1 MLPKIQHSI
10 STTQSVDSQR
20 YALSDKLKKE
30 ASTSS
35 VLLSLKELPY
45 KPFNRNSSL
54 EAAQELREIQ
64 LAQKDA
70 PDWHEG
76 DYAEKLDKDFLGI
89 FEEYASENDL
99 TIDIDFIKRTL
110 EDIDRFI
117 LSIKGFYGRPRPY
130 QINKYH
136 GIDIEL
142 YDSKTAKTPSYPSGH
157 ALQGRLIYRILEKDN
172 PSHSENL
179 KRISDQISYA
189 RILRGVHFPS
199 DNDFGHEIVD
209 KYLMPK
215 LNKDVYLKA
224 KASDKN
230 MKHEQPFKYQSSFE
244 NDIAASCVDGSCQ
257 RFNISEASLE
267 TLRPLIPE
275 EVDLT
280 KNIDLL
286 GVAFNAAVVNKF
298 NKNGDGIDTD
308 TALAINDYFINKPT
322 NIEHNKEKVVGHI
335 ISAAFSDINT
345 STLLEPDQ
353 LKGTLDP
360 FNIALGA
367 LVYKVVNPAFARM
380 LEQTDEGENFHN
392 KISASWEIGFNDYYI
407 ALGSKDLNEAELI
420 TEKSQIKE
428 FKKYLQAYDGEGK
441 MDDGTL
447 VSRLVIGE
455 IYPLGIGF
463 TATPAAEVEG
473 VLVENQQKIQI
484 KKDKAAAE
492 VIEVRNTHF
501 TDKKPEPKKNSS
513 LSEKN
518 DVNMSN
524 ALIMDTKDLL
534 EQIEG
539 LISDKLE
546 SKLPEEA
553 IASVSKVMLDA
564 IKQKDELWQAEKAE
578 KENAISAATE
588 RHENLATEVV
598 EVKEKLVATEKAL
611 EELAE
616 EKRLREAK
624 DLFNSRMGVITE
636 AYELREEDLKIVA
649 AELSE
654 LNKEDEAFASY
665 KDKLN
670 VIWEHKTKAH
680 LEEQEKNFQSR
691 LEEAVQERLTTLS
704 ESVASTE
711 TESLQ
716 DSDEII
722 EEVLDNVEE
731 ESSAAITNNNE
742 AASAEELS
750 LRERFNQA
758 FSSDNIQIKY

>member
-45 KPFNRNSSL
+45 KPFNKNSSL
-54 EAAQELREIQ
+54 ETAKELREIQ

-70 PDWHEG
+70 PDWHQGE
-76 DYAEKLDKDFLGI
+76 YAEKLDKDFLGI
-89 FEEYASENDL
+89 FEEYASDNNL
-99 TIDIDFIKRTL
+99 IIDNDFIKRTL

-117 LSIKGFYGRPRPY
+117 LNIKGFYGRPRPY
-130 QINKYH
+130 QINQYH

-142 YDSKTAKTPSYPSGH
+142 YDSKTAQTPSYPSGH

-209 KYLMPK
+209 KHLMPK
-215 LNKDVYLKA
+215 LNKDVYLRS
-224 KASDKN
+224 KASKKQMKN
-230 MKHEQPFKYQSSFE
+230 NPFKYTSSFE
-244 NDIAASCVDGSCQ
+244 NDVVASCVDGSCQ

-298 NKNGDGIDTD
+298 NKNGDGIDTE

-447 VSRLVIGE
+447 VSRLVVGE

-492 VIEVRNTHF
+492 VIEVKNTHL
-501 TDKKPEPKKNSS
+501 TEKRMTTEKNSS

-539 LISDKLE
+539 LISDKLDT
-546 SKLPEEA
+546 KLPEEA

-564 IKQKDELWQAEKAE
+564 IKQKDELWQAEKVE
-578 KENAISAATE
+578 KETALSEAKD
-588 RHENLATEVV
+588 RHEALSTEVD

-624 DLFNSRMGVITE
+624 DLFNSRMGVIAE
-636 AYELREEDLKIVA
+636 AYELGEEDLKIVA
-649 AELSE
+649 VELSE
-654 LNKEDEAFASY
+654 LGAEDEAFASY
-665 KDKLN
+665 KGKLD
-670 VIWEHKTKAH
+670 VVWQHKTKAH
-680 LEEQEKNFQSR
+680 LEEQEKTFQSR
-691 LEEAVQERLTTLS
+691 LEEAVQERLSTLS
-704 ESVASTE
+704 ESAASTE
-711 TESLQ
+711 TESQ
-716 DSDEII
+716 ENSDEII
-722 EEVLDNVEE
+722 EEVLENVEE
-731 ESSAAITNNNE
+731 ESAGAITNNNE

-750 LRERFNQA
+750 LRERFNNA
-758 FSSDNIQIKY
+758 FSSENIEIKY

>member
-35 VLLSLKELPY
+35 VLLALKELPY

-54 EAAQELREIQ
+54 ETAQELREIQ

-76 DYAEKLDKDFLGI
+76 EYAEKLDKDFLGI
-89 FEEYASENDL
+89 FEEYASENNL
-99 TIDIDFIKRTL
+99 IIDNDFIKRTL
-110 EDIDRFI
+110 DDIDPFI
-117 LSIKGFYGRPRPY
+117 LGIKGFYGRPRPY
-130 QINKYH
+130 QLNKYH
-136 GIDIEL
+136 GVEL
-142 YDSKTAKTPSYPSGH
+142 DLDDSGTAQTPAYPSGH

-199 DNDFGHEIVD
+199 DNTFAHEIVD

-215 LNKDVYLKA
+215 LNKEVYLRS
-224 KASDKN
+224 KASKKEMKN
-230 MKHEQPFKYQSSFE
+230 NPFKYTSSFE
-244 NDIAASCVDGSCQ
+244 NDVVASCVDGTCQ

-298 NKNGDGIDTD
+298 NKNGDGIDTE

-447 VSRLVIGE
+447 VSRLVVGE

-492 VIEVRNTHF
+492 VIEVKNTHLI
-501 TDKKPEPKKNSS
+501 TKSMTTEKNSS

-539 LISDKLE
+539 LISDKLD

-553 IASVSKVMLDA
+553 IASVSKVMMDA
-564 IKQKDELWQAEKAE
+564 IKQKDELWQAEKEE
-578 KENAISAATE
+578 KENALSEAKE
-588 RHENLATEVV
+588 RHDALSTEVE

-636 AYELREEDLKIVA
+636 AYELGEEDLKIVA
-649 AELSE
+649 AELAE
-654 LNKEDEAFASY
+654 LEAQDEAFASY
-665 KDKLN
+665 QEKLN

-680 LEEQEKNFQSR
+680 LEEQEKTFQAR
-691 LEEAVQERLTTLS
+691 LEEAVAERLADLS
-704 ESVASTE
+704 ESNASTE
-711 TESLQ
+711 TESQ
-716 DSDEII
+716 DTSDEVI
-722 EEVLDNVEE
+722 EEVLENVEE
-731 ESSAAITNNNE
+731 ESAAAITNNNE

-750 LRERFNQA
+750 LRERFNHA
-758 FSSDNIQIKY
+758 FSSENIEIKY

>member
-10 STTQSVDSQR
+10 STTQGVDSQR
-20 YALSDKLKKE
+20 YALSDKLQKE

-35 VLLSLKELPY
+35 VLLTLKELPY

-54 EAAQELREIQ
+54 ETAQELREIQ
-64 LAQKDA
+64 LAQKDT

-76 DYAEKLDKDFLGI
+76 EYAEKLDKDFLGI
-89 FEEYASENDL
+89 FEDYASENNLVIDL
-99 TIDIDFIKRTL
+99 GFIKRIL
-110 EDIDRFI
+110 EDIGPFI
-117 LSIKGFYGRPRPY
+117 LGIKDFYGRPRPY
-130 QINKYH
+130 QINEYH

-142 YDSKTAKTPSYPSGH
+142 YDSKTAKTPAYPSGH
-157 ALQGRLIYRILEKDN
+157 SLQGRLIYRILEKDN

-199 DNDFGHEIVD
+199 DADFAFGIVD
-209 KYLMPK
+209 KYIMPK
-215 LNKDVYLKA
+215 LNKDVYLKS
-224 KASDKN
+224 KASKKEMKN
-230 MKHEQPFKYQSSFE
+230 NPFKYHSSFE
-244 NDIAASCVDGSCQ
+244 NDIVASCVDGSCQ

-267 TLRPLIPE
+267 TLKPLIPE
-275 EVDLT
+275 EVDLS

-484 KKDKAAAE
+484 QKDKAAAE
-492 VIEVRNTHF
+492 VIEVKNTHF
-501 TDKKPEPKKNSS
+501 VEKRMTTKKNSS

-539 LISDKLE
+539 LISDKLD

-564 IKQKDELWQAEKAE
+564 IKQKDELWQAEKVE
-578 KENAISAATE
+578 KENALSEATD
-588 RHENLATEVV
+588 RHEALSTEVD

-624 DLFNSRMGVITE
+624 DLFNSRIGVITE

-665 KDKLN
+665 KSKLN

-691 LEEAVQERLTTLS
+691 LEEAVQERLSTLS
-704 ESVASTE
+704 ESAASTE
-711 TESLQ
+711 TESQQ

-731 ESSAAITNNNE
+731 ESSGAITNNNE

-750 LRERFNQA
+750 LRERFNHA
-758 FSSDNIQIKY
+758 FSSENIEIKY

>member
-45 KPFNRNSSL
+45 KPFNKNSSL
-54 EAAQELREIQ
+54 ETAKELREIQ

-70 PDWHEG
+70 PDWHQGE
-76 DYAEKLDKDFLGI
+76 YAEKLDKDFLGI
-89 FEEYASENDL
+89 FEEYASDNNL
-99 TIDIDFIKRTL
+99 IIDNDFIKRTL

-130 QINKYH
+130 QINQYH

-142 YDSKTAKTPSYPSGH
+142 CDSKTAETPSYPSGH

-215 LNKDVYLKA
+215 LNKDVYLRS
-224 KASDKN
+224 KASKKQMKN
-230 MKHEQPFKYQSSFE
+230 NPFKHTSSFE
-244 NDIAASCVDGSCQ
+244 NDVVASCVDGSCQ

-298 NKNGDGIDTD
+298 NKNGDGIDTE

-447 VSRLVIGE
+447 VSRLVVGE

-492 VIEVRNTHF
+492 VIEVKNTHL
-501 TDKKPEPKKNSS
+501 TEKRMATEKNSS

-539 LISDKLE
+539 LISDKLDT
-546 SKLPEEA
+546 KLPEEA

-564 IKQKDELWQAEKAE
+564 IKQKDELWQAEKVE
-578 KENAISAATE
+578 KETALSEAKD
-588 RHENLATEVV
+588 RHEALSTEVD

-636 AYELREEDLKIVA
+636 AYELGEEDLKIVA
-649 AELSE
+649 VELSE
-654 LNKEDEAFASY
+654 LGAEDEAFASY
-665 KDKLN
+665 KGKLD
-670 VIWEHKTKAH
+670 VVWQHKTKAH
-680 LEEQEKNFQSR
+680 LEEQEKTFQSR
-691 LEEAVQERLTTLS
+691 LEEAVQERLSTLS
-704 ESVASTE
+704 ESAASTE
-711 TESLQ
+711 TESQ
-716 DSDEII
+716 ENSDEII
-722 EEVLDNVEE
+722 EEVLENVEE
-731 ESSAAITNNNE
+731 ESAGAITNNNE

-750 LRERFNQA
+750 LRERFNNA
-758 FSSDNIQIKY
+758 FSSENIEIKY

>member
-10 STTQSVDSQR
+10 STAQSIDSKR

-45 KPFNRNSSL
+45 KPFNRNSSI
-54 EAAQELREIQ
+54 ETAKELRQIE

-70 PDWHEG
+70 PDWHQGE
-76 DYAEKLDKDFLGI
+76 YAVKLDKDFLGI
-89 FEEYASENDL
+89 FEDYADKNNL
-99 TIDIDFIKRTL
+99 VIDIDFIKRTL
-110 EDIDRFI
+110 KDIDPFI
-117 LSIKGFYGRPRPY
+117 LGIKEFYGRPRPY
-130 QINKYH
+130 QVNEYH
-136 GIDIEL
+136 GIEIDL
-142 YDSKTAKTPSYPSGH
+142 DDSETAQTPAYPSGH

-189 RILRGVHFPS
+189 RILRGVHFAS
-199 DNDFGHEIVD
+199 DNEFGHEIVD
-209 KYLMPK
+209 KYIMPK
-215 LNKDVYLKA
+215 LNKDVYLKS
-224 KASDKN
+224 KASQQE
-230 MKHEQPFKYQSSFE
+230 MKEGPFRYKSSFE
-244 NDIAASCVDGSCQ
+244 NDVVASCVDGSCQ

-298 NKNGDGIDTD
+298 NKNGDGIDTE
-308 TALAINDYFINKPT
+308 TALSINDYFINKPT

-392 KISASWEIGFNDYYI
+392 KISASWEIGFNDFYI
-407 ALGSKDLNEAELI
+407 AIGSQDLNEAELI
-420 TEKSQIKE
+420 KDKKQIKE
-428 FKKYLQAYDGEGK
+428 FKKYLKAYDGEGK

-492 VIEVRNTHF
+492 VIEVKNTHLVEKRM
-501 TDKKPEPKKNSS
+501 TTEKNSS

-539 LISDKLE
+539 LLSDKLDT
-546 SKLPEEA
+546 KLPEEA
-553 IASVSKVMLDA
+553 IASVSKVMMDA
-564 IKQKDELWQAEKAE
+564 IKQKDELWQAEKSE
-578 KENAISAATE
+578 KENALAEAKE
-588 RHENLATEVV
+588 RHDALSTEVE
-598 EVKEKLVATEKAL
+598 EVKEKLVATEQRL
-611 EELAE
+611 EELAD

-624 DLFNSRMGVITE
+624 DIFNSRMGVITE
-636 AYELREEDLKIVA
+636 AFDLGEEDLKIVA
-649 AELSE
+649 AELAE
-654 LNKEDEAFASY
+654 LEQKDDAFASY
-665 KDKLN
+665 QEKLN

-680 LEEQEKNFQSR
+680 IEAQEEAFKSR
-691 LEEAVQERLTTLS
+691 LEEAVAERLEALT
-704 ESVASTE
+704 ESAASAE
-711 TESLQ
+711 TESQ
-716 DSDEII
+716 ADSDQVI
-722 EEVLDNVEE
+722 EEVLENVEE

-742 AASAEELS
+742 AASAEDLS
-750 LRERFNQA
+750 LREKFNKA
-758 FSSDNIQIKY
+758 FSSENIEIKY